1 MRADS
6 KRTSVLLSA
15 LAAVASINVGSDAR
29 AAELPS
35 YCAELKEIASLA
47 LVTGRLAGIVGA
59 PREGNFLDSKIA
71 LPGWGDCAFY
81 GRRTYTCDSRDFK
94 AAEEAE
100 LAHGR
105 ILDEVK
111 ACLGDG
117 WLEVQDQA
125 SRGYAVLHDA
135 RHIVAIAINTDM
147 TGSGEHVVRLTMFLR
162 SR

>member
-1 MRADS
+1 MRADLQ
-6 KRTSVLLSA
+6 RTFMLLSA
-15 LAAVASINVGSDAR
+15 LATAALINAGPSAR
-29 AAELPS
+29 AAEAPS

-47 LVTGRLAGIVGA
+47 LMTGRFASIVGA

-71 LPGWGDCAFY
+71 LPGWGDCALY
-81 GRRTYTCDSRDFK
+81 GKRTYTCDSRGFK
-94 AAEEAE
+94 TAEEAE

-105 ILDEVK
+105 VVDEAK

-117 WLEVQDQA
+117 WSKVSDQA

-135 RHIVAIAINTDM
+135 RHIVAITINTDV
-147 TGSGEHVVRLTMFLR
+147 TGNGEHVVRLIMFPR

>member
-1 MRADS
+1 M
-6 KRTSVLLSA
+6 LLSA
-15 LAAVASINVGSDAR
+15 LATVASINAGPDAR

-47 LVTGRLAGIVGA
+47 LVTGRFTGIVGA

-81 GRRTYTCDSRDFK
+81 GRRTYTCDSRDFGT
-94 AAEEAE
+94 AEEAE

-105 ILDEVK
+105 IIDEVK

-117 WLEVQDQA
+117 WSEVPDQA
-125 SRGYAVLHDA
+125 SRGYAVLHDT
-135 RHIVAIAINTDM
+135 RHTVAITINTDE
-147 TGSGEHVVRLTMFLR
+147 TASGEHVVRLTMFPR